1 MLEYLLIFV
10 FPCIQSTCL
19 NSYEW
24 QQVNTFLIL
33 NLSCIWVCIII
44 CIITIFDLK
53 QLYFSINDIGY
64 NVEDLNFAFDIT
76 QFTSASV
83 FYIKYCPKL

>member
-1 MLEYLLIFV
+1 MTV
-10 FPCIQSTCL
+10 
-19 NSYEW
+19 
-24 QQVNTFLIL
+24 
-33 NLSCIWVCIII
+33 
-44 CIITIFDLK
+44 
-53 QLYFSINDIGY
+53 IGY